1 MRTFIKLLGASALIF
16 SVFVQTAQA
25 SVVVAGTRIVF
36 SSEQREA
43 TIKVSNEGDSP
54 SLVQTWLDN
63 GEIDASPDT
72 IDVPFTLTPAMFRL
86 DPGKGQTL
94 RMIYSKAPL
103 AQDKET
109 LFWLNVL
116 EIPPKLKMQQ
126 DDANQLQM
134 AFRTRIKVFF
144 RPATLEGKAADSPAK
159 VTWQL
164 IRSPGA
170 PGYELKAM
178 NPTPYFVNL
187 GNVELKVAGKRLEA
201 GSGYIKPGESQL
213 FPVKGLNSLPP
224 SDAEVEYNAIND
236 FGAGV
241 RAQAQLKSISQ

>member
-1 MRTFIKLLGASALIF
+1 MRVVIKLLGAAVVMFSAL
-16 SVFVQTAQA
+16 VQTAQA
-25 SVVVAGTRIVF
+25 SVVVAATRIVF
-36 SSEQREA
+36 PSEQREV

-54 SLVQTWLDN
+54 SLIQAWLDN
-63 GEIDASPDT
+63 GEINASPDT

-86 DPGKGQTL
+86 DPKKGQTL

-116 EIPPKLKMQQ
+116 EIPPKLKVQEG
-126 DDANQLQM
+126 DANQLQM

-144 RPATLEGKAADSPAK
+144 RPTTLEGKAADAPAK
-159 VTWQL
+159 VIWQL
-164 IRSPGA
+164 IRSA
-170 PGYELKAM
+170 DATGYQLKAM

-187 GNVELKVAGKRLEA
+187 GNLELKVAGKSLDA

-213 FPVKGLNSLPP
+213 FPVNGLKSLP
-224 SDAEVEYNAIND
+224 SAGAEVEYNAIND

-241 RAQAQLKSISQ
+241 RAQAQLKSMPQ